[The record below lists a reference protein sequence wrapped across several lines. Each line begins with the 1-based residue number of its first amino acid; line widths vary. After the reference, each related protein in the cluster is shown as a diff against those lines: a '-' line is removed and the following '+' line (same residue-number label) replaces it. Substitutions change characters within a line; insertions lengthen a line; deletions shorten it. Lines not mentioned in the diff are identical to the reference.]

1 MVQLA
6 PTAQTVQM
14 AQVAQTD
21 RMVLMAQMGCMCLQG
36 QYLRTGV
43 ETAPRLRSDQLR
55 MRGHLLHLGQ
65 AILTITSIKPTHR
78 NLGGFLQVRPHQP
91 PHLLLLKLRRVRGK
105 TDPRSS
111 GFTKMMTITNNCTRL
126 LQMVILKAD

>member
-1 MVQLA
+1 MVQVA

-14 AQVAQTD
+14 AQVAQ
-21 RMVLMAQMGCMCLQG
+21 MVLMAQMGCILLQG
-36 QYLRTGV
+36 QYLRMGV
-43 ETAPRLRSDQLR
+43 EIAPRLRSDQLR

-65 AILTITSIKPTHR
+65 AILIITSIKRTHR

-105 TDPRSS
+105 NGPRTVVSS
-111 GFTKMMTITNNCTRL
+111 GFTNLMTNINNCTRL
-126 LQMVILKAD
+126 LQMVKLVAG